1 MANLTLRDV
10 PEPLHGWLKQ
20 QAKRHRRSVNKEVIE
35 LLEGVQRGRTVPA
48 SENPEIK
55 RAAIMD
61 ISRHCAALP
70 VLDARPEEDILG
82 YDANG
87 IPESS
92 WSSTHPR

>member
-1 MANLTLRDV
+1 MANLTLRGV
-10 PEPLHGWLKQ
+10 PGALHGWLKE
-20 QAKRHRRSVNKEVIE
+20 QAKRHHRSVNKEVIG
-35 LLEGVQRGRTVPA
+35 LLEGVQRGRTVP
-48 SENPEIK
+48 SSGNPEIK

-82 YDANG
+82 YNADG

-92 WSSTHPR
+92 WSSTHRR

>member
-10 PEPLHGWLKQ
+10 PESLRGWLKQ

-35 LLEGVQRGRTVPA
+35 LLEGVRHGSPVPA

-55 RAAIMD
+55 KAAIMN

-82 YDANG
+82 YGADG
-87 IPESS
+87 LPGSS